1 MVFEAEW
8 QNHNHHQHQA
18 IKVIVA
24 MPKEIV
30 VLAVLIAVVAV
41 AGVQDDD
48 GGGADGVGFGVA
60 GLATPTLTDMK
71 LSQVGLEPLT
81 YRYHHSMIIGAVSR
95 MSNLMC
101 PASTVTMANR
111 FQLSH

>member
-41 AGVQDDD
+41 AGVDDD

-71 LSQVGLEPLT
+71 LSLVGLEPLT
-81 YRYHHSMIIGAVSR
+81 YRYNHSMIIEAVSR